1 MRGGLAPVASD
12 GHHFKVFLPGAALRT
27 GPVHGHL
34 FPACASGNALI
45 RQTRRFVIDPS
56 ADEAHPGLVFLL
68 SYLVVAHS
76 TALQVKCKSPLC

>member
-1 MRGGLAPVASD
+1 MRGGLAVSD
-12 GHHFKVFLPGAALRT
+12 GDHFKVFLAGTAFRT
-27 GPVHGHL
+27 SPVHGYL
-34 FPACASGNALI
+34 VPACASGNTLFGQAS
-45 RQTRRFVIDPS
+45 RFVVDPS